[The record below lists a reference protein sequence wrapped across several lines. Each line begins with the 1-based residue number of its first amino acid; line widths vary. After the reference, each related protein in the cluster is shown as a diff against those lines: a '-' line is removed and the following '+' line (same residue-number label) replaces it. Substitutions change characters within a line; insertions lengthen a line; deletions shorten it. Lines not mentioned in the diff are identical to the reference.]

1 VSIKPIIQQI
11 TAKQQA
17 LEKGVA
23 QIQTEKMRG
32 IEAKADDFLTA
43 SDPIGFIGKLASES
57 PDEIAPVVNAARR
70 KKKEVMQAQAPQQET
85 VFNAGLREILTPQQP
100 QQPQQP
106 PPNPRQ
112 MAVAGLQMRPDMFKA
127 GGGIVAFANG
137 GQPQINTSGI
147 SLYPGLPGVKRAQ
160 AAENEKRKRI
170 IEAEREANKQG
181 KTLFAPRRSSG
192 FVDFLGGD
200 SPITTPSLPP
210 GQAYTPG
217 IFGLMRGQLANQKA
231 GEATD
236 TPRPQLSQADIQ
248 AISSGDKTI
257 EDVDLSR
264 AADIDTL
271 TDAQKDR
278 RFAKSEEDKI
288 KEFYERIGPQG
299 PDPLEIEAEKDAFKT
314 PTITME
320 DTGLMNKAVDRDDK
334 GPERIQFEF
343 TDMDTLIEQAQQKA
357 DSIFKKIEGS
367 DDFANPE
374 QAVAETRAF
383 FEKSG
388 VDLTNAEQRAAL
400 DKQEALLA
408 KDKKEGAMYALLEFG
423 FGLMAGKSP
432 NALTN
437 VGEAGKAVAPRLFQ
451 LQKDIR
457 KGNERLTDA
466 RLKLAELENTQ
477 KMGIAKVSMERIEK
491 EKERI
496 AKANDRIAQS
506 KASFVNNLITNRRML
521 DVSKNQAMVS
531 LRTAEMSRDA
541 TLQAAQM
548 KADKINS
555 DQLLADLVR
564 RKYRETD
571 PDKKKQIQDTID
583 ELTTSFAAMRPSFAS
598 SFPNVLGNTNTT
610 TADVSRLEN
619 QPGMVKIN
627 PSGN

>member
-1 VSIKPIIQQI
+1 
-11 TAKQQA
+11 
-17 LEKGVA
+17 
-23 QIQTEKMRG
+23 M
-32 IEAKADDFLTA
+32 
-43 SDPIGFIGKLASES
+43 
-57 PDEIAPVVNAARR
+57 
-70 KKKEVMQAQAPQQET
+70 
-85 VFNAGLREILTPQQP
+85 
-100 QQPQQP
+100 
-106 PPNPRQ
+106 
-112 MAVAGLQMRPDMFKA
+112 
-127 GGGIVAFANG
+127 
-137 GQPQINTSGI
+137 
-147 SLYPGLPGVKRAQ
+147 
-160 AAENEKRKRI
+160 
-170 IEAEREANKQG
+170 EAEREANKQG
-181 KTLFAPRRSSG
+181 KTLFAPRRSPG

-231 GEATD
+231 GEAAN

-314 PTITME
+314 IE
-320 DTGLMNKAVDRDDK
+320 GTGQAVDDKKEK

-343 TDMDTLIEQAQQKA
+343 TDADTLLKEAQETA
-357 DSIFKKIEGS
+357 DSIFKKVEGS

-374 QAVAETRAF
+374 KAVADTRAF

-388 VDLTNAEQRAAL
+388 VDLTNAAQKAAL

-496 AKANDRIAQS
+496 AKANDRIMQS
-506 KASFVNNLITNRRML
+506 KASFINSFMQNRRVL
-521 DVSKNQAMVS
+521 ETSKLNAMTN
-531 LRTAEMSRDA
+531 LRTAEMRVEAQDRATQAQLDKVTRDKLIA
-541 TLQAAQM
+541 EALNMPEGPERT
-548 KADKINS
+548 K
-555 DQLLADLVR
+555 
-564 RKYRETD
+564 
-571 PDKKKQIQDTID
+571 
-583 ELTTSFAAMRPSFAS
+583 
-598 SFPNVLGNTNTT
+598 
-610 TADVSRLEN
+610 RLEE
-619 QPGMVKIN
+619 IN
-627 PSGN
+627 KVYFRPDPFADIGERLREAGKGAGLDDKQMSALRNELKLKPVN

>member
-1 VSIKPIIQQI
+1 MIPQQGLTTI
-11 TAKQQA
+11 LKD
-17 LEKGVA
+17 
-23 QIQTEKMRG
+23 KMAN
-32 IEAKADDFLTA
+32 IEAKARAFLMSDDK
-43 SDPIGFIGKLASES
+43 IGFIAKLMQDS
-57 PDEIAPVVNAARR
+57 PTEVAPIVNAGRR
-70 KKKEVMQAQAPQQET
+70 IAGEQKAMMAQAQGTQPSVTQNNLRAITEPVT
-85 VFNAGLREILTPQQP
+85 VARSGGAISSLPIK
-100 QQPQQP
+100 
-106 PPNPRQ
+106 
-112 MAVAGLQMRPDMFKA
+112 DSMFRAA

-137 GQPQINTSGI
+137 GGIQPNF
-147 SLYPGLPGVKRAQ
+147 YPGLPGVNRAQ
-160 AAENEKRKRI
+160 AIENEKRKRI
-170 IEAEREANKQG
+170 MEAEREANKQG
-181 KTLFAPRRSSG
+181 KTLFAPRKSPG

-210 GQAYTPG
+210 GQSYTPG

-231 GEATD
+231 AEAVD

-248 AISSGDKTI
+248 AIASGDKTAQ
-257 EDVDLSR
+257 DVDLSR

-271 TDAQKDR
+271 TDLQR
-278 RFAKSEEDKI
+278 LERFAGSGDTGE
-288 KEFYERIGPQG
+288 GPKN
-299 PDPLEIEAEKDAFKT
+299 LLKDAMLSDDQDKAGKDDFT
-314 PTITME
+314 PTMV
-320 DTGLMNKAVDRDDK
+320 DTGLMGKEERKAPD
-334 GPERIQFEF
+334 RIQFEF
-343 TDMDTLIEQAQQKA
+343 TDMDTLVEQAQQKA

-466 RLKLAELENTQ
+466 RLKLAELENAQ

-496 AKANDRIAQS
+496 ARANDRLAQS

-531 LRTAEMSRDA
+531 LQTAEMSRDA
-541 TLQAAQM
+541 TLQAAEIRAAIPSGEQ
-548 KADKINS
+548 KLIQK
-555 DQLLADLVR
+555 LADEEGISFE
-564 RKYRETD
+564 KAMEKFYEA
-571 PDKKKQIQDTID
+571 KKQNLFAGLGERLREAGKGAGLDEKQISALRD
-583 ELTTSFAAMRPSFAS
+583 ELKLKPVGT
-598 SFPNVLGNTNTT
+598 
-610 TADVSRLEN
+610 E
-619 QPGMVKIN
+619 
-627 PSGN
+627 

>member
-1 VSIKPIIQQI
+1 MIPQQGLTTI
-11 TAKQQA
+11 LKD
-17 LEKGVA
+17 
-23 QIQTEKMRG
+23 KMAN
-32 IEAKADDFLTA
+32 IEAKARAFLMSDDK
-43 SDPIGFIGKLASES
+43 IGFIAKLMQDS
-57 PDEIAPVVNAARR
+57 PTEVAPIVNAGRR
-70 KKKEVMQAQAPQQET
+70 IAGEQKAMMMAQAQGTQPSVTENNLKAVTEPVT
-85 VFNAGLREILTPQQP
+85 VARSGGAISSLPIK
-100 QQPQQP
+100 
-106 PPNPRQ
+106 
-112 MAVAGLQMRPDMFKA
+112 DSMFRAA

-137 GQPQINTSGI
+137 GGIQPNF
-147 SLYPGLPGVKRAQ
+147 YPGLPGVNRAQ
-160 AAENEKRKRI
+160 AIENEKRKRI
-170 IEAEREANKQG
+170 MEAEREANKQG
-181 KTLFAPRRSSG
+181 KTLFAPRRSPG
-192 FVDFLGGD
+192 FVDFLGED

-210 GQAYTPG
+210 GQSYTPG

-231 GEATD
+231 AEAVD

-248 AISSGDKTI
+248 ALSSGDKTI

-264 AADIDTL
+264 AADKDTL
-271 TDAQKDR
+271 TDLQR
-278 RFAKSEEDKI
+278 LERFAGSGDTGE
-288 KEFYERIGPQG
+288 GPKN
-299 PDPLEIEAEKDAFKT
+299 LLKDAILSDDQNDI
-314 PTITME
+314 PTME
-320 DTGLMNKAVDRDDK
+320 DTGLMGQAVDDK
-334 GPERIQFEF
+334 KKEAPDRIQFEF
-343 TDMDTLIEQAQQKA
+343 TDMDTLVEQAQQKA
-357 DSIFKKIEGS
+357 NSIFKKIEGS

-374 QAVAETRAF
+374 QAVADTRAF

-466 RLKLAELENTQ
+466 RLKLAELENAQ

-496 AKANDRIAQS
+496 ARANDTIEKN
-506 KASFVNNLITNRRML
+506 KAAFMNTFITNRRML
-521 DVSKNQAMVS
+521 QQTQATVTAQLKS
-531 LRTAEMSRDA
+531 AQISADTTLKAAEMREAKRTIGQQIA
-541 TLQAAQM
+541 TLTT
-548 KADKINS
+548 
-555 DQLLADLVR
+555 QLMIER
-564 RKYRETD
+564 D
-571 PDKKKQIQDTID
+571 PDKKKVIEDAITRL
-583 ELTTSFAAMRPSFAS
+583 EKSAAAMRPSPYQLPSGVF
-598 SFPNVLGNTNTT
+598 GNTNTT